1 MHEIETTVMFSALFF
16 RRGAPNSQAGYADMD
31 TANNTAADTADDAPT
46 AAAATGAAIDAA
58 ADAATSPTI
67 NPDTNVFKKMSL
79 YGPKSQSEKI
89 AESKS
94 KLELSNF
101 HRRTKGAKSN
111 EIKA

>member
-1 MHEIETTVMFSALFF
+1 
-16 RRGAPNSQAGYADMD
+16 MD
-31 TANNTAADTADDAPT
+31 TANNAATDTADDAPT
-46 AAAATGAAIDAA
+46 AAAAAATGAAIDAA

-67 NPDTNVFKKMSL
+67 DPDTNVSKKMSL

-101 HRRTKGAKSN
+101 PRRTKGAKSN

>member
-1 MHEIETTVMFSALFF
+1 MFSALFF

-31 TANNTAADTADDAPT
+31 TANNAATDTADDAPT
-46 AAAATGAAIDAA
+46 AAASMAAPV
-58 ADAATSPTI
+58 AATSPTI
-67 NPDTNVFKKMSL
+67 DPVTNVSKKMSL